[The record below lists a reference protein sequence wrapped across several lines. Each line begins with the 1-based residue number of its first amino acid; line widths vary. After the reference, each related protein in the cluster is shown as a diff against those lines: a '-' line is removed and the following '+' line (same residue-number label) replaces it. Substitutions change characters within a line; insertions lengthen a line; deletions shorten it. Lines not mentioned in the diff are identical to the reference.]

1 MKNEEKKMKKKVI
14 AIDSCGFYG
23 SYGAYRMRRRKNN
36 E

>member
-1 MKNEEKKMKKKVI
+1 MKKKVI

-23 SYGAYRMRRRKNN
+23 SYGAYWMWRRKNN